1 MANPAPRPGSK
12 FKPGRKAGSKNRVH
26 GDAKQA
32 MLDCFERAGRE
43 QPDLLYQVLI
53 DGLNAGGMISL
64 GFLRLWADYSL
75 QKPEQRMKIDGTV
88 RKVIRVILPSREAM
102 ETPTLE
108 AEYTADDAE
117 PAPQHALTQAAV
129 SRFLEQSKD

>member
-1 MANPAPRPGSK
+1 
-12 FKPGRKAGSKNRVH
+12 
-26 GDAKQA
+26 